1 MSGVSGVGSSGNI
14 PPNSEQPVQSDPD
27 TEQALDYLSSGYA
40 TELSGVGSEAP
51 LMKEKG

>member
-14 PPNSEQPVQSDPD
+14 PPNSEQPVQNDQD
-27 TEQALDYLSSGYA
+27 TEQALDYLSAEYS
-40 TELSGVGSEAP
+40 TELTGVGSEAP